1 MDLIEKG
8 VHYANSKGDIPVFYP
23 EASTPANGYRF
34 VKWHVEGTDY
44 KEYSRDQ
51 ILSFRARVANALF
64 IPPEYVLIAGV
75 QPSSSLLIALMIPES
90 YVELFQMMLERDDEF
105 LALQRLGV
113 DVVEVGRKSYNL
125 KGIADAEL
133 VETEQQ
139 SRLTTIYEQ
148 LEEKVKNLEK
158 TEVEVVTLS
167 RKVDNLQEELKGN
180 ENKIKLLNVEVKTL
194 RKVLKPNANNPVVSE
209 ILEKAMDNF
218 KSVLDEVEKTNYDK
232 TLIVKLLDTNTEL
245 VSVGGAHSLAIKERG
260 YNHEIA
266 RLNAMIT
273 PLQYKLARYQYATAG
288 GPPEFDPATDKA
300 FLNVL
305 QTMIFSAIPG
315 VGSFNQT
322 LTPVGEE
329 ILKNISMGLKQR
341 DRKTILKN
349 YTWHPNDPIKARMDD
364 DSSWFL
370 AGIFYKELE
379 KHGNG
384 EIIDFGQ
391 FYASLLSDIGRA
403 DLKEKFVQQH
413 PEHKQ
418 KKNVPYPDQ
427 AAAGQTPTASQQP
440 TEFKQMKQQIADMHT
455 WMESARQGFRGESE
469 SWSVPAFDIP
479 QSFKGNDRT
488 GATEE
493 TKPRT
498 QSEKDKA

>member
-23 EASTPANGYRF
+23 EASTP
-34 VKWHVEGTDY
+34 
-44 KEYSRDQ
+44 
-51 ILSFRARVANALF
+51 
-64 IPPEYVLIAGV
+64 
-75 QPSSSLLIALMIPES
+75 
-90 YVELFQMMLERDDEF
+90 
-105 LALQRLGV
+105 
-113 DVVEVGRKSYNL
+113 
-125 KGIADAEL
+125 GIADAEL

-315 VGSFNQT
+315 
-322 LTPVGEE
+322 
-329 ILKNISMGLKQR
+329 
-341 DRKTILKN
+341 
-349 YTWHPNDPIKARMDD
+349 
-364 DSSWFL
+364 
-370 AGIFYKELE
+370 
-379 KHGNG
+379 
-384 EIIDFGQ
+384 Q